1 MNKIPIKKLK
11 PILSQKKFE
20 YKYLSPHIF
29 KHQNFFYL
37 LYCNRKYKNIFQG
50 EINCAK
56 SKDLVYWKKI
66 NEFSIKPDKNS
77 KYHSYLSPSFLKTN
91 KENFIFLEGQKKNG
105 SDILCYKSKNFNK
118 WTKIRFKPH
127 LSGKQTLFQ
136 SPFLFDNNNKIYLF
150 YSMNKKFIN
159 CIDLNKKKKIR
170 CFSAN
175 KISEKFSIYSP
186 SILKFKNKFYMFY
199 AAWKDGLKGN
209 INIACS
215 NNLKKWKKIKQN
227 IFNIKDPIQ
236 IISEPCLIKKEKK
249 IYFYFEYKKKSNW
262 NISYKVFSFSKFE
275 KLIS

>member
-159 CIDLNKKKKIR
+159 CIYCNSTSIEKSIMSPNLPTK
-170 CFSAN
+170 SN
-175 KISEKFSIYSP
+175 KITK
-186 SILKFKNKFYMFY
+186 K
-199 AAWKDGLKGN
+199 
-209 INIACS
+209 
-215 NNLKKWKKIKQN
+215 NNLERKVSEQLSELKKYI
-227 IFNIKDPIQ
+227 
-236 IISEPCLIKKEKK
+236 EKNCK
-249 IYFYFEYKKKSNW
+249 NVGDNFTQEARSIHYDKKKSKGIYGKASPEETNELLEEGIEVATIPW
-262 NISYKVFSFSKFE
+262 IDKSEN
-275 KLIS
+275 